1 MYFYF
6 FNRNYTN
13 SKKIILFLFSVTVNR
28 HLRFVLPKKKR
39 IFMRIEKEYSSVK
52 SFTAEHNH
60 DEKNLTVIYLYR
72 IQTRNLVASNSQS
85 LKIQLSDPP
94 IESPDTESAPPSQ

>member
-28 HLRFVLPKKKR
+28 HLRFVLPKKK
-39 IFMRIEKEYSSVK
+39 
-52 SFTAEHNH
+52 
-60 DEKNLTVIYLYR
+60 KNLYANRKGIFQCKILHGR
-72 IQTRNLVASNSQS
+72 AQPRREKPNRDLSLSNSN
-85 LKIQLSDPP
+85 KKPCCIKFP
-94 IESPDTESAPPSQ
+94 ITENPTFGSTD